1 MQMVGL
7 AVHLVER
14 ASKIATDIRKYL
26 AKELPDTCSDGV
38 PPIFGHKDQ
47 MIIQIIDDT
56 SSSAQ
61 PCLTHG

>member
-1 MQMVGL
+1 MQVVGL
-7 AVHLVER
+7 AVHLVKR
-14 ASKIATDIRKYL
+14 AAEIATHIRKYL
-26 AKELPDTCSDGV
+26 AEELPHTCGDGA

-47 MIIQIIDDT
+47 VIVQIVDDT